1 MYKMLTDEHTISVAF
16 KSSSRKVWI
25 SREDMDVSSEEDSN
39 GQSALR
45 KIEEVEQVQ
54 RGPKSNTRDF
64 WTEHLVTE
72 KGKLKC
78 KCCMHKVTF
87 RQFPATARCNSFD
100 EQCPKPNLS
109 NLTTHLN
116 QVHPDHNNTESP
128 LQDPAEPQT
137 ASQEANTAF
146 LQWYIDQGKL
156 NPEIEATQK
165 GFLQMFSAWVFEDG
179 LPFTTGKSKG
189 LQRLFEYLKIKFA
202 LPTDT
207 TVRCTLD
214 TITKTLHWA
223 VVKELLFIKRLVDF
237 QHLEKQQHA
246 ACDTLAETLGKLLFD
261 RYSIHFHPKNN
272 QIQCLAHIVNLI
284 VQAILKAL
292 DEADSSDDIDYF
304 LHKDLPMHYDEDED
318 EELKEM
324 ESEVVHKNE
333 AQIDSDTAD
342 DDLPPNVGSM
352 SVLKRVW
359 LISIPFFF
367 DIHSHS
373 LIASSHHY
381 QDLFFSSET

>member
-1 MYKMLTDEHTISVAF
+1 
-16 KSSSRKVWI
+16 
-25 SREDMDVSSEEDSN
+25 MDVSSEEESN

-45 KIEEVEQVQ
+45 KIEEVERVQ

-64 WTEHLVTE
+64 WTERLVTE
-72 KGKLKC
+72 KGKLRWEFKC
-78 KCCMHKVTF
+78 KCCVHKVTV
-87 RQFPATARCNSFD
+87 RRFPATAGCNSFD
-100 EQCPKPNLS
+100 EECPKPNLS

-116 QVHPDHNNTESP
+116 QVHPDRNNTESP
-128 LQDPAEPQT
+128 SQDPAEPQT
-137 ASQEANTAF
+137 AFEEASAAF
-146 LQWYIDQGKL
+146 LQRYIDQGKL

-189 LQRLFEYLKIKFA
+189 LRRLFEYLKIKFA

-207 TVRCTLD
+207 TVRLTLCNSWSLVTYSD
-214 TITKTLHWA
+214 
-223 VVKELLFIKRLVDF
+223 FRLIIYFLAIVMDN
-237 QHLEKQQHA
+237 A
-246 ACDTLAETLGKLLFD
+246 SACDTLAETLGKLLFD
-261 RYSIHFHPKNN
+261 RYGIHFHPENN
-272 QIQCLAHIVNLI
+272 RIRCLAHIVNLI

-292 DEADSSDDIDYF
+292 DEVDSSDDIDYF
-304 LHKDLPMHYDEDED
+304 LLHKDLPMHYDEDED

-324 ESEVVHKNE
+324 ESEVVGKDE

-359 LISIPFFF
+359 LISITFFF